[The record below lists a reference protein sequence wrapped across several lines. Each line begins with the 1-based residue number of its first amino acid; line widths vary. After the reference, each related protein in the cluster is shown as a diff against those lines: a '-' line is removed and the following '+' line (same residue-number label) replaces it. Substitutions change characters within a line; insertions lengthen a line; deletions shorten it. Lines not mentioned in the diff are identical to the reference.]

1 MKFSDGL
8 WLNQRG
14 FDVSYVVQA
23 YDVTTTKNSI
33 KIFAT
38 SSAIWNGAMTLGGV
52 AFEITYTAVAP
63 DMIRVHICHH
73 KGSLQNKPQFEL
85 NLPEGYVPD
94 DIHEE
99 DGFVSM
105 TAGHTTLKIKKGTDG
120 WDVSFS
126 RDGKRLTGGGW
137 RSTSYIQENK
147 FHRDARL
154 AVQTD
159 DDFFNY
165 PQDAHNTFM
174 REQLTLDVGE
184 CVYGFGEKFTT
195 FVKNGQNVENWNSD
209 GGTCSEQSY
218 KCIPFYITS
227 NKYGVLVNTADKVSF
242 EVASDTINKVSFTV
256 PGEELDYFFIGG
268 ENLQEVLVNY
278 TNLTGK
284 PALPPAKTFGLW
296 LSTSFTT
303 TYDEETVTSFIDGM
317 AERDIPLQMFHFDCF
332 WMKEYQWTD
341 FEWDLDQFPDPP
353 AMLKRLASRGLG
365 LCCWINPY
373 ISQKSKLFDI
383 GMEKG
388 YFIKNPDGSVFQTD
402 LWQPGMAIVDF
413 TNPEAA
419 KWFAAGVRKLCEM
432 GVTAIKTDFGER
444 IPTKAVYYNGADPI
458 HMHNYYTYLYNKTV
472 FEVLEEYYGKGQAC
486 LFARSATVGG
496 QKFPVH
502 WGGDCSA
509 EYTSMAETLRG
520 GLSLCSSGFGFFSH
534 DIGGFEAKASP
545 DVYKR
550 WCAFGL
556 MSTHSRLHGS
566 TSYRVPWNFDEESCD
581 VLRFFTKLKGKL
593 MPYLFAQAVKT
604 HATGIPM
611 MRPMVMDYTD
621 DIACRYLDQQYML
634 GDSLLCAPVFRED
647 GVANFYLPE
656 GKWYDIITGKTYEG
670 GKYHAVTCTFMEMPV
685 LAKPNSIVTFG
696 AFENQFELSGRCRC
710 DDLQSGRRQDRRSFH
725 LRYQGK
731 SGADHSGDPQGQC
744 HLRGNQQHR
753 QDLYRF
759 CGRHRQEDHPAGRQ
773 GRDRT
778 VKISGNRKG
787 GSHDKRKNQRR
798 AGVSLDGQKAYP
810 VRTAPV
816 LYPIL
821 SDRKQ
826 ADHPHWPAHRSG
838 RRTGHLPHHRQ
849 ENGIAAGTAAVR
861 LRHDHSV
868 QQRR

>member
-1 MKFSDGL
+1 
-8 WLNQRG
+8 
-14 FDVSYVVQA
+14 
-23 YDVTTTKNSI
+23 
-33 KIFAT
+33 
-38 SSAIWNGAMTLGGV
+38 
-52 AFEITYTAVAP
+52 
-63 DMIRVHICHH
+63 
-73 KGSLQNKPQFEL
+73 
-85 NLPEGYVPD
+85 
-94 DIHEE
+94 
-99 DGFVSM
+99 
-105 TAGHTTLKIKKGTDG
+105 
-120 WDVSFS
+120 
-126 RDGKRLTGGGW
+126 
-137 RSTSYIQENK
+137 
-147 FHRDARL
+147 
-154 AVQTD
+154 
-159 DDFFNY
+159 
-165 PQDAHNTFM
+165 
-174 REQLTLDVGE
+174 
-184 CVYGFGEKFTT
+184 
-195 FVKNGQNVENWNSD
+195 
-209 GGTCSEQSY
+209 
-218 KCIPFYITS
+218 
-227 NKYGVLVNTADKVSF
+227 
-242 EVASDTINKVSFTV
+242 
-256 PGEELDYFFIGG
+256 
-268 ENLQEVLVNY
+268 
-278 TNLTGK
+278 
-284 PALPPAKTFGLW
+284 
-296 LSTSFTT
+296 
-303 TYDEETVTSFIDGM
+303 
-317 AERDIPLQMFHFDCF
+317 MFHFDCF

-604 HATGIPM
+604 HTTGIPM

-634 GDSLLCAPVFRED
+634 GDNLLCAPVFRED

-670 GKYHAVTCTFMEMPV
+670 GKYHSVTCTFMEMPV

-696 AFENQFELSGRCRC
+696 AFENQFEYDYLDGADAMICSLEDG
-710 DDLQSGRRQDRRSFH
+710 QDR
-725 LRYQGK
+725 
-731 SGADHSGDPQGQC
+731 
-744 HLRGNQQHR
+744 
-753 QDLYRF
+753 
-759 CGRHRQEDHPAGRQ
+759 
-773 GRDRT
+773 
-778 VKISGNRKG
+778 
-787 GSHDKRKNQRR
+787 
-798 AGVSLDGQKAYP
+798 
-810 VRTAPV
+810 
-816 LYPIL
+816 
-821 SDRKQ
+821 
-826 ADHPHWPAHRSG
+826 
-838 RRTGHLPHHRQ
+838 
-849 ENGIAAGTAAVR
+849 
-861 LRHDHSV
+861 
-868 QQRR
+868 